1 MPNSNR
7 AAGRKRRLVKISCQ
21 EVWREVSNY
30 LEDDLTPELRARIEE
45 HLKGCAHCSAI
56 VDGTGNLLK
65 LVACDRAFSLPVG
78 FSKRLSQRITR
89 LAEGKD

>member
-1 MPNSNR
+1 MPNSKR
-7 AAGRKRRLVKISCQ
+7 TAGKKRRFVKISCQ

-56 VDGTGNLLK
+56 VDGTRNVVA
-65 LVACDRAFSLPVG
+65 LVCSDRALALPEG
-78 FSKRLSQRITR
+78 FSKRLGER
-89 LAEGKD
+89 LTQFSKRSN

>member
-1 MPNSNR
+1 M
-7 AAGRKRRLVKISCQ
+7 KISCQ

-56 VDGTGNLLK
+56 VDGTRNIVE
-65 LVACDRAFSLPVG
+65 LVCCDRALALPEG
-78 FSKRLSQRITR
+78 FSKRLSQKLSHLNKRSN
-89 LAEGKD
+89 

>member
-1 MPNSNR
+1 MPNSIR
-7 AAGRKRRLVKISCQ
+7 AAGRKRRLLKISCQ

-45 HLKGCAHCSAI
+45 HLKGCAHCSAV
-56 VDGTGNLLK
+56 VDGTGNLLE

-78 FSKRLSQRITR
+78 FSKRLSRRITR
-89 LAEGKD
+89 LGKESD